1 MSTNDLSQYIR
12 GKLEE
17 RKQRGDTT
25 FMTDGFQRWASND
38 SPGRTGGA
46 LKEPS
51 EKHSDS
57 RRLMKDNAHSVSSS
71 EDDHCEGAGK
81 RRKPRGHKAGC
92 KCVVC
97 ARHGGSV
104 KENVERVKGAYNI
117 LKPMIPQFATEYI
130 DPAVTAYDQAVS
142 YVPAAKQALDVAGM
156 FGNKDATELKKFIE
170 SYGYGKPGMP
180 KMPTTKAG
188 LEKLVKQLLSQ
199 KANSGSGVGLGHQG
213 HSNDVEDSMDNEN
226 GTGSG
231 RKKRAPTARG
241 KMVAKVMREKG
252 LSLGEASKYVKANN
266 LA

>member
-1 MSTNDLSQYIR
+1 MSTSDLSQYIR

-17 RKQRGDTT
+17 RKRCGDTT

-57 RRLMKDNAHSVSSS
+57 RRLMKESARSVSSS
-71 EDDHCEGAGK
+71 EGEPCEGAGK
-81 RRKPRGHKAGC
+81 RKPRGHKSGC

-97 ARHGGSV
+97 GRRGRGDSV

-130 DPAVTAYDQAVS
+130 DPAVSAYDQAVS
-142 YVPAAKQALDVAGM
+142 YVPAAKQALDVAGL

-170 SYGYGKPGMP
+170 SYGYGMPGMP
-180 KMPTTKAG
+180 KMPTTKPG
-188 LEKLVKQLLSQ
+188 LVKLVEKLIS
-199 KANSGSGVGLGHQG
+199 ANSGSGIGLGHK
-213 HSNDVEDSMDNEN
+213 NETEDVCD
-226 GTGSG
+226 G
-231 RKKRAPTARG
+231 RGKKKRAPTARG
-241 KMVAKVMREKG
+241 QMVAKVMREKG
-252 LSLGEASKYVKANN
+252 MSLGEASKYVKAHN